1 MIHQSSAPTLSGT
14 NSCERESRE
23 YVPSFFFKSFA
34 CAGSSLLTAAFPSCS
49 EWGLLFSCYAQASC
63 YSCFS
68 SCRTW
73 TSEHVGFRSC
83 GARAQLPHSIW
94 NPPGTGIRPV
104 FPAFA
109 GGFPT
114 TGPAGKSKNL
124 CFLWAIHL
132 PSPKDDGEHRGR
144 PTHQGKARNIQTR
157 IGPLRAPHTQEE
169 NG

>member
-14 NSCERESRE
+14 NSRERESRE
-23 YVPSFFFKSFA
+23 CVPSFSFTSFA
-34 CAGSSLLTAAFPSCS
+34 CAGSSLLTAASPSCS
-49 EWGLLFSCYAQASC
+49 ERGLLFSCYAQASC
-63 YSCFS
+63 CSCFS

-109 GGFPT
+109 GRFPT
-114 TGPAGKSKNL
+114 TGPAGSPRT
-124 CFLWAIHL
+124 CAFCGQFSSL
-132 PSPKDDGEHRGR
+132 PQRMVGSTGAGPPTRAKLGTYR
-144 PTHQGKARNIQTR
+144 P
-157 IGPLRAPHTQEE
+157 E
-169 NG
+169 